1 LRTFLLVSLLAF
13 AGVARL
19 DAQTQP
25 AATPQNAAGL
35 PLYPGMRVRVTSSS
49 LVTPLVGS
57 FLQSRGDTLFFTE
70 EAAGRGVWS
79 LTLSQISKLE
89 TTIGDQTNHPRNV
102 WRGAAWGAGIG
113 ALAFGFFAA
122 NANPSDNT
130 KQYNAFTTGLIG
142 GVVGGGIGALIGMRK
157 KGEKWRVL
165 ELPKKLSLVPS
176 QESRWRL
183 QATLTF

>member
-1 LRTFLLVSLLAF
+1 LRTILLSALLAF
-13 AGVARL
+13 SGAAQL

-25 AATPQNAAGL
+25 AASPQNVAGL

-79 LTLSQISKLE
+79 LPLNQISKLE
-89 TTIGDQTNHPRNV
+89 TTIGDQSSHPNKIRK
-102 WRGAAWGAGIG
+102 GALWGAGIG
-113 ALAFGFFAA
+113 ALAFGVFAA
-122 NANPSDNT
+122 NSHPSDNT
-130 KQYNAFTTGLIG
+130 RQYNSFTTGLIG
-142 GVVGGGIGALIGMRK
+142 GVVGAGVGALVGMRM

-165 ELPKKLSLVPS
+165 ELPKKLSLVPE
-176 QESRWRL
+176 QHSRWRL
-183 QATLTF
+183 QAALTF

>member
-1 LRTFLLVSLLAF
+1 MRTFLLVSLLAF
-13 AGVARL
+13 AGAARL

-25 AATPQNAAGL
+25 AAPQNAAGL
-35 PLYPGMRVRVTSSS
+35 PIYPGMRVRVTSSS

-122 NANPSDNT
+122 NSHPSDNT
-130 KQYNAFTTGLIG
+130 KKYNAFTTGLIG
-142 GVVGGGIGALIGMRK
+142 GVLGGGVGALIGMRK

-165 ELPKKLSLVPS
+165 ELPKKLTFVPA
-176 QESRWRL
+176 QKAGWRV
-183 QATLTF
+183 QASLTF